1 MKIGIEGQRLYR
13 HNKHGMEIVALELID
28 ELQQMDHENE
38 YYVYV
43 RPSSDNDCIRHTANF
58 NIIELE
64 ASSFAAWEQFILP
77 KAAARDG
84 CDILHCTS
92 NTAPVNPGMPLI
104 ITLHDIIYLEKTYLN
119 LLLGGGSSY
128 QRFGSFY
135 RRYIVN
141 KAVSKADRIITVS
154 NFEKQRIAEYFNLP
168 ADDPKLKVIYNGVG
182 RHFKPVTDPKT
193 LQRVRVQYNL
203 PNQYMV
209 FLGNT
214 APKKNVI
221 GVLKAFSQLMKRSRD
236 EIKLIIIDYS
246 DTHLRKI
253 LERIGDP
260 GLEKHIHLTGYV
272 VNTDL
277 PSIITMSRLFLYP
290 SLRESFGIPILEAMQ
305 CGTPVITSDTSS
317 MPEISGGNALLVD
330 PFDPTEIF
338 NAMQKILEDEALA
351 KKLSE
356 GGMEHAA
363 GFSWQSMAA
372 AVHRVYQEVY
382 KHYTKD

>member
-1 MKIGIEGQRLYR
+1 MKIGIEGQRLFR
-13 HNKHGMEIVALELID
+13 HNKHGMEIVTLELIH

-43 RPSSDNDCIRHTANF
+43 KPGSDNDCIRHTSNF

-64 ASSFAAWEQFILP
+64 ANSFAAWEQFVLP

-104 ITLHDIIYLEKTYLN
+104 ITLHDIIYLEKSYLK
-119 LLLGGGSSY
+119 LLFGGGSNY
-128 QRFGSFY
+128 QRFGSLY
-135 RRYIVN
+135 RRYIVA
-141 KAVSKADRIITVS
+141 KAVHKADRIITVS
-154 NFEKQRIAEYFNLP
+154 NFEKQRIADYFNMP
-168 ADDPKLKVIYNGVG
+168 ANDHKLKVIYNGVS

-203 PNQYMV
+203 PEQFMV

-214 APKKNVI
+214 APKKNVS
-221 GVLKAFSQLMKRSRD
+221 GVLKAFS
-236 EIKLIIIDYS
+236 KLVNQSSTDVKLLIIDYT
-246 DTHLRKI
+246 DTHLAKI

-260 GLEKHIHLTGYV
+260 GLKKHIHLTGYV

-330 PFDPTEIF
+330 PFNPTKIF

-356 GGMEHAA
+356 SGMEHAA